1 MFKTLTT
8 LVRGAAAEAD
18 EAIFDANATR
28 LLAQQL
34 RDAAESMEHAKR
46 ELALAMAH
54 RASEQRAIE
63 AVDQRKTYLEQGAI
77 DAINGRCDDLANE
90 AATMIAALED
100 ERRERVEA
108 MARFDIEI
116 QRLQQL
122 TETGRRRL
130 TDLRRGLEMARAQEA
145 LRRAG
150 ANGRKA
156 LSTGTG
162 ALRDAE
168 STLAKIRTTNQRSDD
183 EHRALEDLEH
193 VQSGRDLDARL
204 ADAGF
209 GPNLKTKT
217 SDVLARLQRSAANRA
232 QPLPTPTTV
241 SPPKDTP

>member
-1 MFKTLTT
+1 MLKTLATI
-8 LVRGAAAEAD
+8 VRGAAAEAE
-18 EAIFDANATR
+18 EAVFDANATR
-28 LLAQQL
+28 VLAQQL

-46 ELALAMAH
+46 ELAMAMAH

-63 AVDQRKTYLEQGAI
+63 AVDKRMTYLEQGAI
-77 DAINGRCDDLANE
+77 DAINGRRDDLASE

-108 MARFDIEI
+108 MGRFDLEI

-130 TDLRRGLEMARAQEA
+130 ADLRRGLEMARAQEA

-150 ANGRKA
+150 ANGRRA

-162 ALRDAE
+162 ALREAE
-168 STLAKIRTTNQRSDD
+168 ATLAKIRESNTRSED
-183 EHRALEDLEH
+183 EHQALEELEK
-193 VQSGRDLDARL
+193 VQSGRDLDTRL

-209 GPNLKTKT
+209 GPNMKTKT
-217 SDVLARLQRSAANRA
+217 NDVLARLQRTAALRN
-232 QPLPTPTTV
+232 P
-241 SPPKDTP
+241 SNG